1 MDCKNCGITLISENK
16 FCNSCGAKVIE
27 NRLTVGHL
35 FEDFKE
41 KFLDIDNTFL
51 RTFISLFKRP
61 DDVIHGYIRG
71 TRKKYINVL
80 NYIALAITISG
91 LQFFILNKF
100 FPDVMQFPENLSD
113 GNQMGASIMNFIL
126 EYNSF
131 IYIIL
136 IPLYGLLSKIV
147 FNNIKKHNYVEHI
160 VIMGYTMSHL
170 TIALFIPGIILS
182 IFGFNYFEYNYI
194 FVVVMILYNAYCF
207 KKLYQLS
214 LKRIIV
220 KTIVFLGIGLV
231 FYILIIILFMIG
243 MLTYLYLTGGMQEFV
258 ESQKTISYLVSSVIN
273 WNS

>member
-1 MDCKNCGITLISENK
+1 MDCKNCGTALISENK
-16 FCNSCGAKVIE
+16 FCNTCGAKVIE

-61 DDVIHGYIRG
+61 DDVINGYIRG
-71 TRKKYINVL
+71 TRKKYVNVL

-91 LQFFILNKF
+91 LQFFILKKF

-147 FNNIKKHNYVEHI
+147 FKNIKKYNYVEHI

-170 TIALFIPGIILS
+170 SIALFIPGIILS
-182 IFGFNYFEYNYI
+182 IFGFNYFDYNYI

-220 KTIVFLGIGLV
+220 KTFVFFGIGLV
-231 FYILIIILFMIG
+231 VYILMIILFMIG
-243 MLTYLYLTGGMQEFV
+243 LLTYLYLTGGMQEFL
-258 ESQKTISYLVSSVIN
+258 ENQKTAAYLVSSAIN
-273 WNS
+273 WTS

>member
-1 MDCKNCGITLISENK
+1 MDCKNCGTTLISENK
-16 FCNSCGAKVIE
+16 FCNTCGAKVIE

-61 DDVIHGYIRG
+61 DDVINGYIRG
-71 TRKKYINVL
+71 TRKKYVNVL

-91 LQFFILNKF
+91 LQFFILKKF

-136 IPLYGLLSKIV
+136 IPFYGLLSKIV
-147 FNNIKKHNYVEHI
+147 FKNIKKYNYVEHI

-170 TIALFIPGIILS
+170 SIALFIPGIILS
-182 IFGFNYFEYNYI
+182 IFGFNYFDYNYI
-194 FVVVMILYNAYCF
+194 FAVVMILYNAYCF
-207 KKLYQLS
+207 KKLYELS
-214 LKRIIV
+214 LKRMIV
-220 KTIVFLGIGLV
+220 KTFVFFGIGLL
-231 FYILIIILFMIG
+231 FYILMIILFMIG
-243 MLTYLYLTGGMQEFV
+243 LLTYLYLTGGMEEFMKN
-258 ESQKTISYLVSSVIN
+258 QKTTAYLVSSAIN
-273 WNS
+273 WTS